1 MTAKDPRVD
10 AYIAKAPDFAKPILT
25 HLRATVRKAC
35 PEASEEIKWGM
46 PFFTRNSL
54 LCNMAAFK
62 AHVAFGFWN
71 RDRVTGDSGGQG
83 AMGQLGRITS
93 LKDLP
98 AEKVLV
104 AWVKKAVALDEQGV
118 KNPTRPK
125 EAGPKKKL
133 AMPADLKA
141 ALAKD
146 KKAAT
151 GFAGLTPAQRN
162 EYVAWILEA
171 KREETRRKR
180 ISTAL
185 EWTADGK
192 SMNWKYK

>member
-1 MTAKDPRVD
+1 MGKKDPRVD
-10 AYIAKAPDFAKPILT
+10 AYIAKSADFAKPILE
-25 HLRATVRKAC
+25 HLRKTVHKAC
-35 PEASEEIKWGM
+35 PEAAEDIKWGM
-46 PFFTRNSL
+46 PFFTRNGL

-62 AHVAFGFWN
+62 GHVAFGFWN
-71 RDRVTGDSGGQG
+71 GGRVAEARGAGN
-83 AMGQLGRITS
+83 AMGQFGRITS

-98 AEKVLV
+98 GEKVLI
-104 AWVKKAVALDEQGV
+104 ALVKKAVKLDEQGV
-118 KNPTRPK
+118 KSPTRSR

-133 AMPADLKA
+133 AVPADLKA

-162 EYVAWILEA
+162 EYIEWILEA

-180 ISTAL
+180 ISTTL
-185 EWTADGK
+185 EWAADGK
-192 SMNWKYK
+192 PMNWKYK

>member
-1 MTAKDPRVD
+1 
-10 AYIAKAPDFAKPILT
+10 
-25 HLRATVRKAC
+25 
-35 PEASEEIKWGM
+35 M
-46 PFFTRNSL
+46 PFITRNGL

-71 RDRVTGDSGGQG
+71 GGRVAEGRGGES
-83 AMGQLGRITS
+83 AMGQFGRITS

-98 AEKVLV
+98 GEKVLI
-104 AWVKKAVALDEQGV
+104 ALVKKAVKLDEQGV
-118 KNPTRPK
+118 KSPTRSR

-133 AMPADLKA
+133 AAPADLKA

-162 EYVAWILEA
+162 EYVEWILEA
-171 KREETRRKR
+171 KREETRKKR
-180 ISTAL
+180 ISIAL
-185 EWTADGK
+185 EWSADGK